1 MAFSHTETAKQL
13 TVLAENLPDFPLDRT
28 LTFRM
33 VRLAAERLGT
43 NLNQCL
49 KVEGITENLWFALLS
64 LYAAPNRE
72 TLPSRLSD
80 LLCLTRTSATRLSD
94 DMVAH
99 GWVERGGNAQDRR
112 QTVLKLTEEGEA
124 FIRRM
129 QPEIT
134 EKRSPIWAGFDEAD
148 HRELQ
153 RLLGKLLDNLESQN
167 AEAQEGQEEAEN

>member
-1 MAFSHTETAKQL
+1 MTFSHTETAKQL

-49 KVEGITENLWFALLS
+49 KAEDITENLWFALLS
-64 LYAAPNRE
+64 LYAAPNHE

-94 DMVAH
+94 DMVAR
-99 GWVERGGNAQDRR
+99 GWVERSSNAQDRR

-134 EKRSPIWAGFDEAD
+134 EKRGSVWAGFDEAD

-153 RLLGKLLDNLESQN
+153 RLLGKLIDNLESQN
-167 AEAQEGQEEAEN
+167 AEAQEGQEEEEN